1 MKSMVTAEP
10 FVTGMWNLFMI
21 SEYGRAFREIEGFFF
36 YTLFMQRIYLKIFKN
51 GKKQGIMNPYVT
63 EILYREGRKL

>member
-1 MKSMVTAEP
+1 MKSMVTAEL

-36 YTLFMQRIYLKIFKN
+36 YTLFMQRIYLKTFKN
-51 GKKQGIMNPYVT
+51 SKKQGIMNPYIT
-63 EILYREGRKL
+63 EIL